1 MKDTGLRRRD
11 QAAQR
16 RKCQAERP
24 DQSRRQTSR
33 QPDPLGIL
41 LIGLESAAPEVARLG
56 RHGFH
61 YLETEQEC
69 PTLTYL
75 SN

>member
-1 MKDTGLRRRD
+1 
-11 QAAQR
+11 
-16 RKCQAERP
+16 
-24 DQSRRQTSR
+24 
-33 QPDPLGIL
+33 
-41 LIGLESAAPEVARLG
+41 LESAAPEVARLG